1 MNIRILTIAAAT
13 AIAVTAFGFN
23 APASAVPLGLAS
35 QTMAQS
41 SASSLDS
48 PVLEISKKGGKK
60 GKWGGHKGKWGGHK
74 GKWGG
79 KKGKWGGH
87 KWHGHKTFYY
97 GFHAPHYYDAC
108 YTQVV
113 VGGHLALINIC

>member
-1 MNIRILTIAAAT
+1 MNIRTLTIAAAT

-23 APASAVPLGLAS
+23 APASAAPLGLAS

-41 SASSLDS
+41 VDS

-79 KKGKWGGH
+79 HKWGGH
-87 KWHGHKTFYY
+87 KFHGLKFHY
-97 GFHAPHYYDAC
+97 GYHAPYYYNSC

-113 VGGHLALINIC
+113 VGGHIALVNICH